1 MSDVFHTAE
10 DELNFIL
17 GNDSVNPN
25 NNSDGPHYG
34 GSYGGEDYPFFDDD
48 NNFEYNA
55 SLQEA
60 EEFAVN
66 ALGVNAASAKQP
78 SPMMAIKQGGG
89 GGSDDDEF
97 VTSTHPSIISHI
109 SRMVSLSPPPP
120 AYDERGAPSYTYTS
134 PPPIKHDD
142 YTSDVGALMMLNDP
156 PVMEDG
162 RNDTLD
168 AFKIDFK
175 SLDDADD
182 DDGYFG
188 LSPSTGNDRSSYAA
202 SSSTAAGSS
211 ALPLFVHLSNSE
223 QQHDRRFL
231 NLGQFHPVI
240 ASQHHHYDDDQAS
253 IVDAIMANLSKNSPP
268 RNNSNNK
275 TSSNDN
281 EKKKKRKSRDG
292 VRVPVVHRSIPPS
305 SLLSDTDSSDGSGEF
320 VNKANKKTLHINSNT
335 IIKKGPPAATK
346 RMPLRKRKVVSLP
359 PISPEVST
367 SPQAGV
373 PDLVYHP
380 SSPGRYDEPLIQRFL
395 SEPWL
400 DFEVMDYTMSST
412 STTTLY
418 PNVNPCNTK
427 AKEARRIRR
436 LKRAKGQVVQLVT
449 CGRICGNGTVRD
461 VELMAV
467 QDVLQQQAAAAN
479 LNGSDYSSM
488 MLDLQDSQ
496 EAQTANL
503 NGSGI
508 TTLEE
513 DQQQVQQHEEQMV
526 CDFTKSL
533 DCKTFVDS
541 AWGYVYSNLVEIAQQ
556 ASEKKKEEKAKKKN
570 MAASSSPTSSASM
583 IDEFLL
589 ASDATTTK
597 MDVDTTTTDA
607 KNRVVVTPP
616 STPRNNVVVSS
627 NSSNAEILKRAET
640 LKTLPSG
647 KDPESRKLRRLMRN
661 RLSAQA
667 SRDRRKKAI
676 EDAKK
681 LKIVKEQ
688 QISTLKDQVDVDT
701 KRMVLLERAVR
712 YAKTYLGAE
721 EYDRVVGSNNTP
733 ATTNT
738 SPTSAATA
746 NTKKSNIIQS
756 V

>member
-66 ALGVNAASAKQP
+66 ALGVNAAKP
-78 SPMMAIKQGGG
+78 SPMMAINKGG

-109 SRMVSLSPPPP
+109 SRMVSLSPPP
-120 AYDERGAPSYTYTS
+120 AYDERGAPTYTYTS

-223 QQHDRRFL
+223 QQHDGRFL
-231 NLGQFHPVI
+231 NLDQFHPVI
-240 ASQHHHYDDDQAS
+240 ASHQHHHYDDDQAS

-305 SLLSDTDSSDGSGEF
+305 SLVSGTDSSDSGGEF
-320 VNKANKKTLHINSNT
+320 VDDKANKKTLNNNT
-335 IIKKGPPAATK
+335 TIKKGPPAATK

-461 VELMAV
+461 VEVMAV
-467 QDVLQQQAAAAN
+467 QDVLLQQQAAAAN
-479 LNGSDYSSM
+479 LNGSDFSSR
-488 MLDLQDSQ
+488 MLDLQDSSQ
-496 EAQTANL
+496 ETTAANL
-503 NGSGI
+503 NGNGI
-508 TTLEE
+508 TTTLEE
-513 DQQQVQQHEEQMV
+513 DQQVQQHEEQMV

-556 ASEKKKEEKAKKKN
+556 ASEKKKEEKAKKMN
-570 MAASSSPTSSASM
+570 MAASSSPKSSASM